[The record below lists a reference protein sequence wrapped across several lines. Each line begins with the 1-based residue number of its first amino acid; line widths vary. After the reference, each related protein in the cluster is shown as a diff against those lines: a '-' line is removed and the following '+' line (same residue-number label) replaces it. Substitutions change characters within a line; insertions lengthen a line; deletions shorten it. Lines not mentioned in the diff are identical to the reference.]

1 MLTPVSG
8 TGRTMM
14 ASLQQAMQKGMPP
27 DQAIQYVKSMAT
39 QGVAPLADLYA
50 MMNQFQRLKQ
60 QQVQP
65 PQTPPTIKDQLN
77 ALDQQRQMPQQQQM
91 PQQGNIQQMQA
102 GAPAPQ
108 AMDRGLGAIDAGLME
123 YPKFAGGG
131 VVALA
136 GGGTPN
142 EEEDDGFFSR
152 LAAGFM
158 GGMGGATGA
167 TQPVVSGLDVNR
179 TPLGKATSGVPD
191 EQVASELLNAM
202 VSGDQ
207 AKVNDLST
215 ILRDRNRRD
224 LITKVADSIKKSA
237 VEARAAELG
246 VGRTQPPP
254 AAPAAAPPA
263 PVAERRPSVMGG
275 PAITPTPKKEDIT
288 DEQYQK
294 LQAFRQREGLGAARE
309 EMRQFLTSEEKRL
322 DKAYGE
328 DKRLAFADIG
338 FKMAAAASRPGA
350 TFLGA
355 LAEGAMSG
363 TQAMRAMNKELT
375 ENKRLLKQ
383 SMIKLKEADELE
395 KEGDYKAAMG
405 LNREARAEALKLYEL
420 RENLKLDR
428 EKIAAQREATAVSRD
443 YTQQSREDAAYQRK
457 VALREQIL
465 SRSAYPTLELQAAN
479 TTDPEK
485 QVELQRKMDSLM
497 TEANR
502 RAGLVEETE
511 DAAAGQGFGKRFR
524 FDIATGKAVPVE

>member
-1 MLTPVSG
+1 
-8 TGRTMM
+8 
-14 ASLQQAMQKGMPP
+14 
-27 DQAIQYVKSMAT
+27 
-39 QGVAPLADLYA
+39 
-50 MMNQFQRLKQ
+50 
-60 QQVQP
+60 
-65 PQTPPTIKDQLN
+65 
-77 ALDQQRQMPQQQQM
+77 M
-91 PQQGNIQQMQA
+91 PQQGGIAQLQA
-102 GAPAPQ
+102 GPPVAQP
-108 AMDRGLGAIDAGLME
+108 MDRGLGAIDAGLME
-123 YPKFAGGG
+123 YPRFANGGI
-131 VVALA
+131 VAFA
-136 GGGTPN
+136 NGG
-142 EEEDDGFFSR
+142 EADSEDSGFFSR

-179 TPLGKATSGVPD
+179 TPLGKATSQVPD

-202 VSGDQ
+202 LSGDQ
-207 AKVNDLST
+207 AKVNDLSM

-224 LITKVADSIKKSA
+224 LITKVADSIKTSA

-246 VGRTQPPP
+246 VGKPP
-254 AAPAAAPPA
+254 AAAAKPPVAAPPA
-263 PVAERRPSVMGG
+263 PVAERRPAVMGG
-275 PAITPTPKKEDIT
+275 QGPAPAPANKDIT
-288 DEQYQK
+288 EEQYQK
-294 LQAFRQREGLGAARE
+294 LQAFRKREGLGKARE
-309 EMRQFLTSEEKRL
+309 EYQQFLTGEEKRL
-322 DKAYGE
+322 ADNYGRDKQ
-328 DKRLAFADIG
+328 LAFAEFG

-355 LAEGAMSG
+355 MAEGAMSG
-363 TQAMRAMNKELT
+363 TQALRSINKELDA
-375 ENKRLLKQ
+375 NKRLLKET
-383 SMIKLKEADELE
+383 MIKLKEADELE

-443 YTQQSREDAAYQRK
+443 YTQQAREDTAYQRK

-502 RAGLVEETE
+502 RAGLLEETE
-511 DAAAGQGFGKRFR
+511 DAAAGQGFGRKYSY
-524 FDIATGKAVPVE
+524 DVATGKVIAVK